1 MPACLPPP
9 SSYDQVSSERRGG
22 RERGPAEGITMGRG
36 GQTMCV
42 CVLVAIANLLIIA
55 RGLFGELCLS
65 RKTE

>member
-22 RERGPAEGITMGRG
+22 RERGPAGGITMGRG

-42 CVLVAIANLLIIA
+42 ACAATWSPLPI
-55 RGLFGELCLS
+55 FS
-65 RKTE
+65 S